1 MCRRR
6 IQRRACGSRLCC
18 GGWIRPSNI
27 AGCALRLRV
36 GPWRGPLHRPR
47 GRAVGL
53 SALHWARGLRRRLR
67 ASRRRLCSRP
77 RVACLMWVALMRLG
91 TGSVGRGLGRCHRG
105 GLCRR
110 AGRIAAVCSGRG
122 LGGIAAQIPAFGLFD
137 RIGAVVPMAAR
148 RRLSGGC
155 RQTSIFRPH
164 GVSAHAA
171 SGKNDQS
178 TQNGKRSCFRQFPL
192 ASHVIASPSNH
203 RPSAPTR
210 RYSPRFRTGLKNIAA
225 KTCYPAAVSTI
236 FFCESRAIGLP
247 GQASGPLPPRKHLR
261 GFAP

>member
-1 MCRRR
+1 MRF
-6 IQRRACGSRLCC
+6 
-18 GGWIRPSNI
+18 
-27 AGCALRLRV
+27 
-36 GPWRGPLHRPR
+36 
-47 GRAVGL
+47 
-53 SALHWARGLRRRLR
+53 
-67 ASRRRLCSRP
+67 
-77 RVACLMWVALMRLG
+77 ALMRLG
-91 TGSVGRGLGRCHRG
+91 TGGVGRGLGRCRRG
-105 GLCRR
+105 GLCGRT
-110 AGRIAAVCSGRG
+110 GRIAAVCSGRG

-155 RQTSIFRPH
+155 WQTGIFRPH
-164 GVSAHAA
+164 GMSAHAA

-247 GQASGPLPPRKHLR
+247 GQASGPFPAAKTPSRVRALTLFRRGAGCRPLNQAEFHR
-261 GFAP
+261 GFGSSGAVSPRRGQDALEIALVAARNRCALLRSGGRVGEGLGLTPAARPSCA